1 MPKRKIQNK
10 IVAVS
15 ILSLFCLGAVAG
27 IALTL
32 RDYVAFRD
40 GERVQATVTNVRFVR
55 RAKGR
60 SRTRI
65 DTTVMIN
72 GEEIRKVFR
81 VPNGSLQIGNINLLG
96 DRHRIEIGSMLN
108 VMTVKKDDVYEFA
121 IADDVLNPWSELIW
135 LVSFLTLGIFSMVSI
150 IRQKWS

>member
-1 MPKRKIQNK
+1 MRNK

-15 ILSLFCLGAVAG
+15 VLGLFCFMAIAG

-32 RDYVAFRD
+32 RDYAVFRD

-65 DTTVMIN
+65 DTTVMVN

-81 VPNGSLQIGNINLLG
+81 VPNGSLRIGDISLLG
-96 DRHRIEIGSMLN
+96 GGHRIEPGSTLE
-108 VMTVKKDDVYEFA
+108 VIAVKKENTYEFE
-121 IADDVLNPWSELIW
+121 IADDVLNPWPEMIW
-135 LVSFLTLGIFSMVSI
+135 LSSFLIIGIFSMVSV